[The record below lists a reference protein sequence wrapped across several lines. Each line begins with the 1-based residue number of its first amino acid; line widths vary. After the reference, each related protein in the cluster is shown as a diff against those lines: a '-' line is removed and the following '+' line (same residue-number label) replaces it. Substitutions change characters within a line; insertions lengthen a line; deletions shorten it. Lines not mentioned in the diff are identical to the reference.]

1 MTLEQ
6 ARQKRDEIIA
16 RTDIGQAQKQA
27 QLMRLQAQLR
37 REHPEMDLA
46 DLGE

>member
-1 MTLEQ
+1 MTLEE
-6 ARQKRDEIIA
+6 AKTKCNEIIS
-16 RTDIGQAQKQA
+16 RTDLSPAQQQT

-37 REHPEMDLA
+37 REHPGVDLE

>member
-6 ARQKRDEIIA
+6 AKTQRDEILA
-16 RTDIGQAQKQA
+16 RTDISQAQQQA

-37 REHPEMDLA
+37 REHPGVDLA
-46 DLGE
+46 DLG